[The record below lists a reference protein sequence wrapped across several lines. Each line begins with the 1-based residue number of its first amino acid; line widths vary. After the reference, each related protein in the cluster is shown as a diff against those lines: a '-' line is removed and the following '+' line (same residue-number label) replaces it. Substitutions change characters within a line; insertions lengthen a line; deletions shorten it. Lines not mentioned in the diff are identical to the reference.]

1 MACIID
7 IFLIIKY
14 IIINNLVSCS
24 VLDIPTK
31 IQSHKTRIALYD

>member
-14 IIINNLVSCS
+14 IVISNLVSYS

-31 IQSHKTRIALYD
+31 I